1 MISKALRCGDRLN
14 FCFSKK
20 MITVYH
26 YTRLPDLA
34 EVVSNK
40 SLDGLGNAVAFLINE
55 AMKIKQ
61 EPEVNAKTSAR
72 TETLSSYANGFKP
85 KQKNTSRCETT
96 LEAIDDC
103 QIKFELLHFNA
114 YP

>member
-1 MISKALRCGDRLN
+1 
-14 FCFSKK
+14 

-61 EPEVNAKTSAR
+61 EQRPLVAMQMDLNQKKILLVAKQ
-72 TETLSSYANGFKP
+72 LW
-85 KQKNTSRCETT
+85 KQKFLN
-96 LEAIDDC
+96 
-103 QIKFELLHFNA
+103 
-114 YP
+114 